1 MHSYPIPNSI
11 ASTFG
16 LTTCGLVFIPNI
28 PVCIPFYVSPYI
40 HSHPIKPL
48 VFLAKSSLNVAA
60 GAGSVYIPAYT
71 YIYIFFS
78 FLPGQLRPSLAQLR
92 PSLPYIYI
100 CIYIYACVY
109 NISIY
114 ICVYKLYL
122 IYFDIVHLY
131 IYTHISHIYI
141 PAWSA
146 TTIPS
151 YIYIH
156 IYTYLYIYFHSRLV
170 SDGQVPMGGI
180 PAPKQ
185 GIILA

>member
-71 YIYIFFS
+71 YIYILFFHS
-78 FLPGQLRPSLAQLR
+78 CLVSYDHPLLSYDNPFP
-92 PSLPYIYI
+92 IYI
-100 CIYIYACVY
+100 CIYIYIYMRVCIIY
-109 NISIY
+109 LYIY

-122 IYFDIVHLY
+122 IYFDIIHLY
-131 IYTHISHIYI
+131 IYHIYIYIYIYI

-151 YIYIH
+151 YIYTYKYLSIH
-156 IYTYLYIYFHSRLV
+156 IFSFPP
-170 SDGQVPMGGI
+170 GQRRPSSHGGDSST
-180 PAPKQ
+180 
-185 GIILA
+185 